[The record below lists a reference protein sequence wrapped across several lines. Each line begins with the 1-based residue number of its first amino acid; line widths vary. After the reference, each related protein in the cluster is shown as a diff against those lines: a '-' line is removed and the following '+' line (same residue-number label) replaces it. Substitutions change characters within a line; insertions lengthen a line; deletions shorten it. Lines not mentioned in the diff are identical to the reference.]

1 MDELEQG
8 RFRVPASLLT
18 NLGRV
23 GTVVSGALMLAA
35 SLGCSDLDPSDE
47 SYCDLN
53 AGVGTCANQTGEV
66 DGPWWCMDQPPQE
79 LPPPQMRLVAFVL
92 PAVDWGTLT
101 PMAGNGLV
109 ASLCTILDYACAVP
123 LADPY
128 PVQAGMLGNVPI
140 PPPAA
145 GVPVPEG
152 FDAFIKFDVAVPP
165 GTPEPLRYVPE
176 TYYLGGTISGETTLG
191 APILMIQRGQRENI
205 VRQSFSNVDPA
216 IPIGLGAVAFG
227 VYDCNGD
234 PVPGARVEI
243 DVPGQA
249 SAGLLPFQLPA
260 SRIPVQQPANQD
272 LTTDP
277 VSGLAGYLSVPR
289 GTVQLT
295 AYRTDIPSGD
305 MIGRIQIGSVE
316 GELSVGSIRPPYARD
331 ANLRRAPPVADRPGM
346 N

>member
-1 MDELEQG
+1 MDDFEQG

-35 SLGCSDLDPSDE
+35 SLGCAELDPSDE

-53 AGVGTCANQTGEV
+53 AGVGTCASQPGDV
-66 DGPWWCMDQPPQE
+66 DGPWWCVNQPPQE
-79 LPPPQMRLVAFVL
+79 LPPPQARLVAFVL
-92 PAVDWGTLT
+92 PAIDWGTRA
-101 PMAGNGLV
+101 PMAGNGLT
-109 ASLCTILDYACAVP
+109 ASLCTVLNYACPVP

-128 PVQAGMLGNVPI
+128 AVQAGRLENIPI

-152 FDAFIKFDVAVPP
+152 FDGFIKFDVNVPP
-165 GTPEPLRYVPE
+165 GTPEAQRYVPE
-176 TYYLGGTISGETTLG
+176 TYYLGGAISGETTLG
-191 APILMIQRGQRENI
+191 APILMIQRGQRETI

-216 IPIGLGAVAFG
+216 IPIGLGSLAFG

-234 PVPGARVEI
+234 PVLGARVEI
-243 DVPGQA
+243 RMEGEAP
-249 SAGLLPFQLPA
+249 AGVLPFQLPA

-277 VSGLAGYLSVPR
+277 ASGLAGYLSVPG

-305 MIGRIQIGSVE
+305 MIGRIEIGSVP

-331 ANLRRAPPVADRPGM
+331 ANLRQAPPVAERPGM